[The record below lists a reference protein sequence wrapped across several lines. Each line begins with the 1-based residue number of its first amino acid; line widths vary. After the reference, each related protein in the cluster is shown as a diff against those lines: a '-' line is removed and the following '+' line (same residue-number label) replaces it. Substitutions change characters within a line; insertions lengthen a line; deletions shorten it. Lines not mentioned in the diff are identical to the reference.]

1 MFAEHR
7 GPTRDG
13 SVADMVG
20 PGSLSALLPLRAIRL
35 RQSAR
40 DWRDAVRRAG
50 EALTA
55 SGAASPAYADEMIA
69 TVEQLGPYIVIA
81 PGIALAHS
89 RPSPAV
95 LRTGLAWV
103 TLARPVRFGHPE
115 NDPVSLVVGLAAVDD
130 GAHVEALATL
140 AELLSDDVRR
150 AELLD
155 APDAAGVRAIVT
167 AYEHATATAAAGGTA
182 TATTSAPAAATAG
195 AIAAAA
201 AIAPD
206 MASPGGRTQIRQEGE
221 VEA

>member
-1 MFAEHR
+1 M
-7 GPTRDG
+7 
-13 SVADMVG
+13 
-20 PGSLSALLPLRAIRL
+20 LPLQAIRL
-35 RQSAR
+35 RQPAR

-103 TLARPVRFGHPE
+103 TLDRPVRFGHPE

-130 GAHVEALATL
+130 GSHVEALATL
-140 AELLSDDVRR
+140 AELLGDDERR
-150 AELLD
+150 AALLD
-155 APDAAGVRAIVT
+155 ATDAASVREIVT
-167 AYEHATATAAAGGTA
+167 AYEHAAMNGAADGTA
-182 TATTSAPAAATAG
+182 TMATGGP
-195 AIAAAA
+195 AAAA
-201 AIAPD
+201 AGEPAAGAATAPD
-206 MASPGGRTQIRQEGE
+206 KATPGGRTQCSEEGG